1 MTKILRDFSEMEN
14 ARVEM
19 EVAFMTKTGLPEELE
34 KINKIVED
42 LGIKLPGSATDFYRV
57 ATALKATGMSARDIA
72 EGALKGA
79 SYAWVLFKREV
90 SPEQAAEYMQEFAN
104 AFKIPANQFM
114 EFVDQL
120 QRVKFASG
128 LTLSEIAYSTKY
140 FSSELNQLGIT
151 GIKAFNLMGAWI
163 GTLKQFGI
171 KGETAGTSIRSLLQN
186 IVKLDEHVARLSRQ
200 GIDLHISARDFVDE
214 KGAFRLE
221 EFLITIRDR
230 LNAIQDPLQRMQAMR
245 TLFDTEGMRAIAPL
259 LARTKDEAIAYL
271 SAIKDTLSPE
281 EYTRLREQIEKG
293 GFSGLEEM
301 AKKMQE
307 QASLQDRINRTLST
321 FANIWESLQGT
332 IAQFGAV
339 VGELVAPTLK
349 VLMDTLNTF
358 IGKLADFINEHK
370 TISKVLAHTVGGF
383 VGFLAVLGAVGLVLG
398 SMIKLFAFAFS
409 PFVWILRANLVRGL
423 TSALF
428 QNALAFIKWAATG
441 TASTGWLKAL
451 DFFLLKAKFSML
463 QLIGV
468 IKLKILALRAMA
480 IAWLTS
486 PIGLIIAGISAL
498 IAIIENSVAFFK
510 WAITGNASKEWL
522 KKLDFLLLKL
532 KYSFYEV
539 ISAIK
544 QKIVAMFSWIK
555 AKILA
560 VNWSLIL
567 RNTLLFLKTAFFN
580 VIAVIRAFTIT
591 LFTTP
596 VGWFLL
602 GMTAIIGVGY
612 LLYKNWDRIVKWL
625 SSALNWLKEN
635 WKKLAHTIL
644 FMNPFTAVIIT
655 INNFVRKVFG
665 INLFEA
671 GKKIIT
677 TFTEGIKSVASK
689 PVEAMKSIVQK
700 IRNFLPFSPAKEGP
714 LRDIHRIKL
723 IETIA
728 EGIKPE
734 PILDRIKQTVEKVKT
749 IIPPPIPH
757 PSITH
762 TFTHTPHTQRAHIVI
777 NLGGITISGTAGQK
791 EIDNL
796 ATELEKRIKSVMER
810 IINDT
815 NRRRY

>member
-1 MTKILRDFSEMEN
+1 
-14 ARVEM
+14 
-19 EVAFMTKTGLPEELE
+19 
-34 KINKIVED
+34 
-42 LGIKLPGSATDFYRV
+42 
-57 ATALKATGMSARDIA
+57 
-72 EGALKGA
+72 
-79 SYAWVLFKREV
+79 
-90 SPEQAAEYMQEFAN
+90 MQ
-104 AFKIPANQFM
+104 
-114 EFVDQL
+114 
-120 QRVKFASG
+120 
-128 LTLSEIAYSTKY
+128 T
-140 FSSELNQLGIT
+140 SS
-151 GIKAFNLMGAWI
+151 
-163 GTLKQFGI
+163 
-171 KGETAGTSIRSLLQN
+171 
-186 IVKLDEHVARLSRQ
+186 D
-200 GIDLHISARDFVDE
+200 
-214 KGAFRLE
+214 
-221 EFLITIRDR
+221 
-230 LNAIQDPLQRMQAMR
+230 
-245 TLFDTEGMRAIAPL
+245 
-259 LARTKDEAIAYL
+259 
-271 SAIKDTLSPE
+271 
-281 EYTRLREQIEKG
+281 
-293 GFSGLEEM
+293 
-301 AKKMQE
+301 
-307 QASLQDRINRTLST
+307 
-321 FANIWESLQGT
+321 
-332 IAQFGAV
+332 
-339 VGELVAPTLK
+339 
-349 VLMDTLNTF
+349 
-358 IGKLADFINEHK
+358 EHK
-370 TISKVLAHTVGGF
+370 TISKVLAYTVGGF

-451 DFFLLKAKFSML
+451 DFFLLSPFIWLSR
-463 QLIGV
+463 
-468 IKLKILALRAMA
+468 IKLVRG
-480 IAWLTS
+480 LTS
-486 PIGLIIAGISAL
+486 
-498 IAIIENSVAFFK
+498 AIIENSVAFFK

-728 EGIKPE
+728 QGIKASPLLNAMKKVLE
-734 PILDRIKQTVEKVKT
+734 PVKAITEPLIQPVKQILQPVKTITQPLIQPVKQILKPVKTITQPPALSFQTAPSGVNIVVNLGDINISGKATHEEIKQTAKSLEYEIKT
-749 IIPPPIPH
+749 
-757 PSITH
+757 
-762 TFTHTPHTQRAHIVI
+762 V
-777 NLGGITISGTAGQK
+777 
-791 EIDNL
+791 
-796 ATELEKRIKSVMER
+796 LEKIA
-810 IINDT
+810 NDRF
-815 NRRRY
+815 RRQY